1 MVRAYILH
9 KPLASTSHH
18 VSVNFAIVWIRYRTK
33 LAMENHLKL
42 KTPHGCHQIISVFE
56 LGVFQ
61 TMYFLVLLNCF
72 SLHFCPRLLVLRCTI
87 LYSTHPAKDDWQ
99 VGFAGSF
106 ENNWKPPTTLWFEKP
121 VATGIFWLIMVIKVF
136 QAMSF
141 LNLRRFDIKGKYRL
155 QGWKNMFGKCQSL
168 KGPGYPLPYWNKYE

>member
-33 LAMENHLKL
+33 LAMEHHLKL

-72 SLHFCPRLLVLRCTI
+72 SLHFCLDYLYYLVLSCTQPI
-87 LYSTHPAKDDWQ
+87 PRKMIGKLDSLEALK
-99 VGFAGSF
+99 
-106 ENNWKPPTTLWFEKP
+106 TTGNHQQLSGLK
-121 VATGIFWLIMVIKVF
+121 
-136 QAMSF
+136 
-141 LNLRRFDIKGKYRL
+141 NRL
-155 QGWKNMFGKCQSL
+155 QPVYFD
-168 KGPGYPLPYWNKYE
+168 

>member
-72 SLHFCPRLLVLRCTI
+72 SLHFCPRLLVLPCTI

-106 ENNWKPPTTLWFEKP
+106 ENNWKSPTTLWFEKP
-121 VATGIFWLIMVIKVF
+121 VATGIF
-136 QAMSF
+136 
-141 LNLRRFDIKGKYRL
+141 
-155 QGWKNMFGKCQSL
+155 
-168 KGPGYPLPYWNKYE
+168 